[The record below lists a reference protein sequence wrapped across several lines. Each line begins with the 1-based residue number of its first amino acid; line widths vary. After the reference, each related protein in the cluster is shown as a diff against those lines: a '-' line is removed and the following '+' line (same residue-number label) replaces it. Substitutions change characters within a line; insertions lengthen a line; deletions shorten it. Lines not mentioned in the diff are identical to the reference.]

1 MNYVQPIRD
10 REKINEIADNLN
22 RKSQRD
28 AILFLLGVNVGCRI
42 SDILKLRVK
51 DLKNKDRLCIIEQ
64 KTGKPKYFPIPEKFN
79 KTILQP
85 YLSECGTPYKF
96 IFVSKKNTN
105 APITRQ
111 RAWQIIKE
119 AGRECGIEDLGT
131 HTLRKT
137 FGYHY
142 YQMTHS
148 VVELM
153 KIFNHDEES
162 ITLRYIGVMNSDIE
176 RNVKKFNLT
185 NDYTFNFTKKG

>member
-10 REKINEIADNLN
+10 REIINSMADYLN
-22 RKSQRD
+22 QQSERN
-28 AILFLLGVNVGCRI
+28 AIMFLLGVNVGCRI

-51 DLKNKDRLCIIEQ
+51 DLKGKDRLCIIEQ
-64 KTGKPKYFPIPEKFN
+64 KTGKPKYFPIPTKFN

-85 YLSECGTPYKF
+85 YLEKCGTPYKF
-96 IFVSKKNTN
+96 IFASRENCNK
-105 APITRQ
+105 PITRQ

-119 AGRECGIEDLGT
+119 AGRKFGIDDLGT

-153 KIFNHDEES
+153 KIFNHSEES
-162 ITLRYIGVMNSDIE
+162 ITLRYIGVMDCQIEKNIRKFDI
-176 RNVKKFNLT
+176 T
-185 NDYTFNFTKKG
+185 NDYVFQFKEK

>member
-10 REKINEIADNLN
+10 RETINSIADYLN
-22 RKSQRD
+22 HKSQRD
-28 AILFLLGVNVGCRI
+28 AIMFLLGVNVGCRI

-64 KTGKPKYFPIPEKFN
+64 KTGKPKYFPIPDKFN

-85 YLSECGTPYKF
+85 YLAQFTSPYKF
-96 IFVSKKNTN
+96 IFASRQNCNT
-105 APITRQ
+105 PITRV

-119 AGRECGIEDLGT
+119 AGRKFGIEDLGT

-142 YQMTHS
+142 YNMTHS
-148 VVELM
+148 VVDLM
-153 KIFNHDEES
+153 KIFNHSEES
-162 ITLRYIGVMNSDIE
+162 ITLRYIGVMESEIE
-176 RNVKKFNLT
+176 KNVRKYNLT
-185 NDYTFNFTKKG
+185 NDYTFSFTK

>member
-10 REKINEIADNLN
+10 RELINSIADYLN
-22 RKSQRD
+22 QSSERN
-28 AILFLLGVNVGCRI
+28 ALMFLLGVNVGCRI

-51 DLKNKDRLCIIEQ
+51 DLKGKDRLCIIEQ
-64 KTGKPKYFPIPEKFN
+64 KTGKPKYFPIPVKFN

-85 YLSECGTPYKF
+85 CLERCGSPWRY
-96 IFVSKKNTN
+96 IFVSRNNNNK
-105 APITRQ
+105 PITRQ

-119 AGRECGIEDLGT
+119 AGRKFGIDDLGT

-148 VVELM
+148 VVDLM
-153 KIFNHDEES
+153 KIFNHSDQE
-162 ITLRYIGVMNSDIE
+162 ITLRYIGVMDSEIE
-176 RNVKKFNLT
+176 KNIRKYDLT
-185 NDYTFNFTKKG
+185 NDYVFQFKQK